1 MNLLKGCV
9 AIKVTGMAVDRYHI
23 HMQDLCVGCGACI
36 ALCPYS
42 AISIELYKG
51 VARPRFN
58 LKHCRFC
65 GLCVKV
71 CPVLLHL
78 NEDKYSVE
86 HVIGKIYSV
95 FFACSTDIDLR
106 YYGASGGVVTSLLQF
121 MLKQR
126 IVDAVLV
133 IKMGNFIPRPLL
145 TGHIEEVL
153 AAQGSVY
160 FKTFSLIILRKIIGL
175 LKAGKRLC
183 IVALPCQV
191 YTLKRILKNY
201 SDKLYFI
208 ALICYSTNE
217 PWYLQHFISA
227 YTPRNCTPIAVSPRN
242 RGWPGTIRILIKDTK
257 VNEISVPQTRFWR
270 GLALLRLSAPLGC
283 LLCSL
288 HLAPDADIVVGD
300 AWHPKYMGKDPIGH
314 SIVIVRSLKG
324 LKVINDAIN
333 CKVIEIDKAT
343 FYDMTLTCMHHII
356 EGAYYANV
364 RRNFISKYSIA
375 SKPNNV
381 AMIALLIL
389 NRLCKSHKWLRTF
402 LSLSPILRILKLII
416 DVQYSIGKKYIIN
429 ELRKVLHYGRYN
441 EASYRYQSTN

>member
-1 MNLLKGCV
+1 MNLLRGCV
-9 AIKVTGMAVDRYHI
+9 AIKATRIAVDRYHI
-23 HMQDLCVGCGACI
+23 YMQDLCVGCGACI

-42 AISIELYKG
+42 AISIELCKG

-78 NEDKYSVE
+78 NEGEYRVKD
-86 HVIGKIYSV
+86 VIGKIYSV
-95 FFACSTDIDLR
+95 FFACSTDTNLR

-126 IVDAVLV
+126 IVDTVLV

-145 TGHIEEVL
+145 TERIEDVL

-160 FKTFSLIILRKIIGL
+160 FKTFSLITLRKIIRL

-191 YTLKRILKNY
+191 YTLKRFLKNY

-217 PWYLQHFISA
+217 LWYLQHFVSA
-227 YTPRNCTPIAVSPRN
+227 YTPRNYTPIAISPRN
-242 RGWPGTIRILIKDTK
+242 RGWPGTIRILIKKDAK

-300 AWHPKYMGKDPIGH
+300 AWHPKYIGKDPIGH

-343 FYDMTLTCMHHII
+343 FYDMISTCMHHII

-364 RRNFISKYSIA
+364 GRNFIFKHSITL
-375 SKPNNV
+375 KPNDI
-381 AMIALLIL
+381 AMIVLLIL
-389 NRLCKSHKWLRTF
+389 NRLCKSHKRLRTF
-402 LSLSPILRILKLII
+402 LSLSPILRVLKLII
-416 DVQYSIGKKYIIN
+416 DVQYFIGKKRIIN
-429 ELRKVLHYGRYN
+429 ELRKVLHYG
-441 EASYRYQSTN
+441 